1 MNSKGSCLLYRN
13 VKPVGTVLHANVSPS
28 FSVQTTHVLH
38 TKNVFVSHNKILD
51 KSLYIWVIFKYFPM
65 NHVHMLLL
73 KLCRYT
79 ITLIIIKFYECNG
92 LLITFSTKFYSSS
105 WCQQQVCDCSVD
117 LPVLR
122 YYWDSENDSVNTIVK
137 DSI

>member
-13 VKPVGTVLHANVSPS
+13 VKPIGTVLHANVSPFFLFRLLTS
-28 FSVQTTHVLH
+28 YTQFF
-38 TKNVFVSHNKILD
+38 FVSHNKILD

-105 WCQQQVCDCSVD
+105 WCQQQVCVQGAF
-117 LPVLR
+117 LPQTWKELLILG
-122 YYWDSENDSVNTIVK
+122 S
-137 DSI
+137 